1 MLATARWYF
10 QSIWLRH
17 TPWGLRRMI
26 NWVNERYPTEIA
38 RGGIW
43 ITENGI
49 SLEEKFADVDRYQ
62 NIYLH
67 FNEVRFSNFYS

>member
-1 MLATARWYF
+1 
-10 QSIWLRH
+10 
-17 TPWGLRRMI
+17 MI
-26 NWVNERYPTEIA
+26 NWVSERYPAEIA

-49 SLEEKFADVDRYQ
+49 SLEEKFADVNRYQ

-67 FNEVRFSNFYS
+67 FNEGLGFKSIIHNTFPYYLHVIESPFKFSNR